1 MKKSNPPRRILFS
14 ATALTLLL
22 CGVLL
27 VRHSLTKPEGG
38 EASPT
43 SRKDATGSAK
53 QRPAPTAAARGREE
67 ATLTYTSQHSG
78 ENLRIATDR
87 FMACNNDGDG
97 EIMALAPP
105 ATPANLKKRLAE
117 YEAPRGI
124 FPVAFDANNPSAG
137 YVVITSEIRAKMPRE
152 QAGRF
157 ARENGL
163 TIHAMPE
170 YAPDWVVFSAADP
183 FEAMEKISSIRSE
196 PVVGEADIL
205 VGRRLVPMA
214 LPNDPLIGNQWHLKR
229 SGAAVAGTDMNV
241 ENAWNY
247 AGGPGAGSR
256 GRGVFIGILDDSMQV
271 SHPDFVGNVD
281 TTIDYDFLGN
291 DGNPSPV
298 LATDNHGTAVG
309 GVAASRGN
317 NALGSSGVAP
327 EATLVGMRML
337 GDLTTDLVIADAF
350 DHEKEVIQV
359 KNNSWGPN
367 LPFAKMD
374 PLEAAA
380 LKKAATEGR
389 GGKGTIFTFA
399 AGNDGDVE
407 DSANYSE
414 YTSSIYTI
422 AVGATSSK
430 GTRTFYSEP
439 GANLV
444 ITAPSGNVPGHPL
457 DDGGLGITTADR
469 TGNDGYVPGDYS
481 NRFNGTSS
489 SCPAVSGGIAVMLEK
504 NPNLGWRDVQ
514 AILINSAVKFNPT
527 DPGWLTNAAGLHFN
541 NDYGAGL
548 MDVTAAV
555 NLAATWENLGPQ
567 TSVVSTKS
575 NVGLSIP
582 DNNSAGRDVLFNLPG
597 SNIITEHVTVRLS
610 VNHTARGDLEI
621 TLFSPSGTASR
632 LTEVRADNDDNYS
645 NFTFSTVQNWGEN
658 SSGIWTLKVADRKSA
673 ANTNGGT
680 ITNAELTVFGVF
692 APPVNPPPDVRIA
705 APTGG
710 SVFSPGVGYTVLV
723 EATDVDIEKN
733 PDTVA
738 KVDLYENGVL
748 VATDLTAPYEFPR
761 NPANGFYNYVAK
773 ATDSENLEGESSTVF
788 VIVKNQTPVIA
799 SATLNAGNQAFDDLP
814 LTVTAVNASDP
825 ESEPITFSYN
835 WEFSVDDK
843 TFTSS
848 GLTGATL
855 APDPNHSGKL
865 WRCVITASDGN
876 TTSTPF
882 TTGAVNLLDRPSALP
897 VRPGG
902 SYSYQSGLV
911 LRGDTLLINRQA
923 VIHEFSQ
930 GPPGGTSEWIEIL
943 TLKDGSLSDWSIA
956 DSFGNTL
963 KFASGAWDNIP
974 AGTLIVVYNGGP
986 TKDRLLPADSFD
998 TSTGAVVVSS
1008 SDEDFFTQ
1016 TSEWPTLDN
1025 AEDAIFLSNSA
1036 GLQIHAVSYG
1046 NSIAAS
1052 PNVGSVRSGEAAY
1065 FAGQSDAGA
1074 NLANEWLRTTSS
1086 ASRTSSFSLAPSAI
1100 FPGAVFTNGQYR
1112 QDFDVEPGA
1121 SGTFF
1126 PTGWSAYSVNIG
1138 LTQTTNFDDLLLPSA
1153 ASSAGGVFNFG
1164 SRIGMLASTN
1174 ALTKRF
1180 DPGFF
1185 ALALDN
1191 TRNLTGLEISYDII
1205 KATEQPRSMEMTL
1218 QYATGNPENTGT
1230 IWTSVAGTTYI
1241 SGNSP
1246 RGTLTRLTNIP
1257 LPAIFQNRESP
1268 IYLRWLYRTTLNNS
1282 SSGAPDALTIDNVLI
1297 SSDSSP
1303 NIFMTLAVDPSI
1315 IAETDGEN
1323 ASVGTITLSEPLSV
1337 NLTLGISSSDTGE
1350 ATVPASVVIPAGDVT
1365 ATFPISAF
1373 DDIFADGSQFP
1384 TISVSAPGF
1393 LNVSQVIT
1401 VTDNEPAQIGVTPA
1415 LPNNISNAA
1424 FVSRIREDKITEP
1437 STFRLSD
1444 STVLP
1449 EGLTLDT
1456 ATGLISGTVSPTAAL
1471 GSYTVVIERR
1481 NVVDGFTSQ
1490 TIVIVV
1496 SQTVFLSYSQW
1507 ISGFEVADN
1516 SVTGDSEN
1524 DFLPNLVEY
1533 ALGSHP
1539 GHIDNPSPVISGK
1552 ESDSISITYAK
1563 SKNVVDVTLVAEWSP
1578 SLESDSWL
1586 TDGIVHQVMIDG
1598 VDSQTI
1604 KSTVTIDP
1612 AHAAKFMRLR
1622 AILPPP
1628 PE

>member
-1 MKKSNPPRRILFS
+1 
-14 ATALTLLL
+14 
-22 CGVLL
+22 
-27 VRHSLTKPEGG
+27 
-38 EASPT
+38 
-43 SRKDATGSAK
+43 
-53 QRPAPTAAARGREE
+53 
-67 ATLTYTSQHSG
+67 
-78 ENLRIATDR
+78 
-87 FMACNNDGDG
+87 
-97 EIMALAPP
+97 
-105 ATPANLKKRLAE
+105 
-117 YEAPRGI
+117 
-124 FPVAFDANNPSAG
+124 
-137 YVVITSEIRAKMPRE
+137 
-152 QAGRF
+152 
-157 ARENGL
+157 
-163 TIHAMPE
+163 
-170 YAPDWVVFSAADP
+170 
-183 FEAMEKISSIRSE
+183 
-196 PVVGEADIL
+196 
-205 VGRRLVPMA
+205 
-214 LPNDPLIGNQWHLKR
+214 
-229 SGAAVAGTDMNV
+229 
-241 ENAWNY
+241 
-247 AGGPGAGSR
+247 
-256 GRGVFIGILDDSMQV
+256 
-271 SHPDFVGNVD
+271 
-281 TTIDYDFLGN
+281 
-291 DGNPSPV
+291 
-298 LATDNHGTAVG
+298 
-309 GVAASRGN
+309 
-317 NALGSSGVAP
+317 
-327 EATLVGMRML
+327 
-337 GDLTTDLVIADAF
+337 
-350 DHEKEVIQV
+350 
-359 KNNSWGPN
+359 
-367 LPFAKMD
+367 
-374 PLEAAA
+374 
-380 LKKAATEGR
+380 
-389 GGKGTIFTFA
+389 
-399 AGNDGDVE
+399 
-407 DSANYSE
+407 
-414 YTSSIYTI
+414 
-422 AVGATSSK
+422 
-430 GTRTFYSEP
+430 
-439 GANLV
+439 
-444 ITAPSGNVPGHPL
+444 
-457 DDGGLGITTADR
+457 
-469 TGNDGYVPGDYS
+469 
-481 NRFNGTSS
+481 
-489 SCPAVSGGIAVMLEK
+489 
-504 NPNLGWRDVQ
+504 
-514 AILINSAVKFNPT
+514 
-527 DPGWLTNAAGLHFN
+527 
-541 NDYGAGL
+541 
-548 MDVTAAV
+548 
-555 NLAATWENLGPQ
+555 
-567 TSVVSTKS
+567 
-575 NVGLSIP
+575 
-582 DNNSAGRDVLFNLPG
+582 
-597 SNIITEHVTVRLS
+597 
-610 VNHTARGDLEI
+610 
-621 TLFSPSGTASR
+621 
-632 LTEVRADNDDNYS
+632 
-645 NFTFSTVQNWGEN
+645 VQNWGEN
-658 SSGIWTLKVADRKSA
+658 SSGVWTLKVADRKSA

-680 ITNAELTVFGVF
+680 ITNAELTVYGVF

-723 EATDVDIEKN
+723 EATDVDIDKN

-773 ATDSENLEGESSTVF
+773 ATDSESLEGESSAVF
-788 VIVKNQTPVIA
+788 VVVKNQTPVIA

-843 TFTSS
+843 TFASS

-865 WRCVITASDGN
+865 WRCVITATDGN

-882 TTGAVNLLDRPSALP
+882 TTGAVNLLDRPSTLP

-902 SYSYQSGLV
+902 AYSYQSGLV
-911 LRGDTLLINRQA
+911 LKGDTLLINRQA

-1008 SDEDFFTQ
+1008 SDEDFFTP
-1016 TSEWPTLDN
+1016 TSAWPTLDN

-1074 NLANEWLRTTSS
+1074 NLAGEWLRTTSS
-1086 ASRTSSFSLAPSAI
+1086 ASRTSSFSVAPSAI

-1121 SGTFF
+1121 LGTFF

-1164 SRIGMLASTN
+1164 SRIGMLASTQT
-1174 ALTKRF
+1174 LTKRF
-1180 DPGFF
+1180 DPGFI

-1218 QYATGNPENTGT
+1218 QYATGNPDNTGT
-1230 IWTSVAGTTYI
+1230 VWTSVAGTTHI

-1246 RGTLTRLTNIP
+1246 KGTLTRFTNVP

-1282 SSGAPDALTIDNVLI
+1282 SSGAPDALTIDNVII
-1297 SSDSSP
+1297 STDSSP

-1337 NLTLGISSSDTGE
+1337 NLTLAISSSDTGE
-1350 ATVPASVVIPAGDVT
+1350 VTVPASVVIPAGDVT

-1373 DDIFADGSQFP
+1373 DDIFADGSQYP
-1384 TISVSAPGF
+1384 TITVSAPGF

-1444 STVLP
+1444 SSVLP
-1449 EGLTLDT
+1449 DGLTLDT

-1507 ISGFEVADN
+1507 ISGFDVADK

-1533 ALGSHP
+1533 ALGSNP
-1539 GHIDNPSPVISGK
+1539 GHIDNPSPVIAGN
-1552 ESDSISITYAK
+1552 EGDSISITYTK
-1563 SKNVVDVTLVAEWSP
+1563 SKNVAEVTLVAEWSP

-1586 TDGIVHQVMIDG
+1586 TDGVVHQVMIDG